1 MTASEPRTP
10 ALIHPFFL
18 SEQDFCLSAPVL
30 QDIQEMVLDQMD
42 VYTSVIFAQVTH
54 VQMDSAL

>member
-1 MTASEPRTP
+1 MTSSEPRTP

-54 VQMDSAL
+54 V